1 MSRLYPRRRF
11 QRLVSPRCHAM
22 EKLMPFLAV
31 LAALMCGCAHEQ
43 LSKGRD
49 GVQLTE
55 GQGDVGL
62 FILRKSIQY
71 HCTPVRT
78 NSLPAVSGAWYC
90 LENDSEAQKSVL
102 VVMSQDRFAE
112 IVAFL
117 REAFG
122 QLSIG
127 PEDMGGAGF
136 MGSIRLAD
144 RASPGLS
151 FGAAHE
157 EHRLLS

>member
-1 MSRLYPRRRF
+1 
-11 QRLVSPRCHAM
+11 
-22 EKLMPFLAV
+22 MPFLAV

-127 PEDMGGAGF
+127 PEDMGGGWIYGEYSFSRQGEPRIEFRRGARRTQVTIIGPF
-136 MGSIRLAD
+136 IRPTGS
-144 RASPGLS
+144 
-151 FGAAHE
+151 
-157 EHRLLS
+157 